1 MTIPAM
7 RLRLYHHYDGARVA
21 YRETGT
27 GPALVLLHS
36 LGLSHRE
43 WEPIVEPLAV
53 RFRVVLPDLPLHGD
67 SEDRPRH
74 SYSPDWLAE
83 VIARFCS
90 EVGGQRAIIAGHD
103 VGAEL
108 ALIAI
113 NSGRLSPSRLVLM
126 PNRLHRRDE
135 FPAKRAA
142 WRAACRLAALPGLD
156 RLLAHGA
163 RLVFRPAVGQR
174 LSAQGNEAAKDLV
187 RHAFADVGGNGNRA
201 RSWAKF
207 ARRWPVDA
215 QRQRL
220 DEYPRMTLPV
230 MLLWADQDPAHPI
243 VAAREALDLLPQGV
257 LRTVPGAG
265 FLIAYDDPVAV
276 ARELIAFCG

>member
-1 MTIPAM
+1 M
-7 RLRLYHHYDGARVA
+7 RLRLYHHRDGARVA

-43 WEPIVEPLAV
+43 WEPIVAPLAE

-74 SYSPDWLAE
+74 PYTPDWLAE
-83 VIARFCS
+83 VITGFCR
-90 EVGGQRAIIAGHD
+90 EVGGPRCIVAGHD
-103 VGAEL
+103 VGAEIALL
-108 ALIAI
+108 AV
-113 NSGRLSPSRLVLM
+113 STGRLEPSRLVLM

-135 FPAKRAA
+135 FRAGRAA
-142 WRAACRLAALPGLD
+142 WRAACRVAALPGLD
-156 RLLAHGA
+156 RVLAHGA
-163 RLVFRPAVGQR
+163 TLVFRPSWGDR
-174 LSAQGNEAAKDLV
+174 LTVESNQAARDLI

-215 QRQRL
+215 QRQLL
-220 DEYPRMTLPV
+220 DAYPRLEMPV
-230 MLLWADQDPAHPI
+230 LLLWADEDAAHPLT
-243 VAAREALDLLPQGV
+243 AAREALDLIPDAQ
-257 LRTVPGAG
+257 LRTLSGAG

>member
-1 MTIPAM
+1 M
-7 RLRLYHHYDGARVA
+7 RLRLYHHRDGARVA

-43 WEPIVEPLAV
+43 YEPIVEPLSE

-74 SYSPDWLAE
+74 SYSPEWLTE
-83 VIARFCS
+83 VIAGFCH
-90 EVGGQRAIIAGHD
+90 EAGGPRSIVAGHD
-103 VGAEL
+103 IGAEL
-108 ALIAI
+108 ALRAV
-113 NSGRLSPSRLVLM
+113 SGGQLEPARLVLM

-142 WRAACRLAALPGLD
+142 WRAACRVAALPGLD
-156 RLLAHGA
+156 RVLSHCA
-163 RLVFRPAVGQR
+163 RLVFRPAMGEK
-174 LSAQGNEAAKDLV
+174 LSAQGNQAARDLV

-215 QRQRL
+215 QLQLL
-220 DEYPRMTLPV
+220 DAYPTIRRPV
-230 MLLWADQDPAHPI
+230 LLLWADEDPAHP
-243 VAAREALDLLPQGV
+243 VAAAQEALDLLPDGQ
-257 LRTVPGAG
+257 LRTLPGTG